1 MTSPAFARRP
11 RPRSA
16 AALAAV
22 TFIAVTATA
31 TASTPTA
38 TDPDPRGGHG
48 RPDAADA
55 TRMLATHCLPC
66 HGSNGA
72 APIRLDTPE
81 AVERHRLLAAAL
93 VEDGTMPPSIA
104 GGRVRSRALPSE
116 DRLRLAALL
125 RSATPP
131 AVPSP
136 HPAPEERDAANL
148 ATTLA
153 TALATALAP
162 QHAWTMPASGGARVR
177 TFVIPSD
184 ARPTDGAAQGAG
196 ETLRVR
202 GVRFADPGS
211 LARSPIRMVS
221 IAADPRRSMRRL
233 DAADGE
239 PGIDA
244 MGNIGSVP
252 SGALGALS
260 RTSVR
265 FELPPGFHLEVP
277 PGDIVVET
285 TCEPI
290 GRRAAVL
297 PRIAW
302 IPAAATDTR
311 AVRAIA
317 LPVRGLAVDAGSCQT
332 QELRHRMAED
342 ADIVAVIVKGG
353 AFLRTAAIAA
363 GEAALVDVPDFR
375 MAFNEPWC
383 LTEPVRIG
391 RGAELV
397 ARLGFDNTADNPQ
410 QPSSPPRDVVAGL
423 PPYGEDAIVIVLY
436 AVAE

>member
-1 MTSPAFARRP
+1 
-11 RPRSA
+11 
-16 AALAAV
+16 
-22 TFIAVTATA
+22 
-31 TASTPTA
+31 
-38 TDPDPRGGHG
+38 
-48 RPDAADA
+48 
-55 TRMLATHCLPC
+55 MLATHCLPC

-153 TALATALAP
+153 ATLAP

-177 TFVIPSD
+177 TFVIPGD

-410 QPSSPPRDVVAGL
+410 QPSSPPRDVAAGL

>member
-1 MTSPAFARRP
+1 
-11 RPRSA
+11 
-16 AALAAV
+16 
-22 TFIAVTATA
+22 
-31 TASTPTA
+31 
-38 TDPDPRGGHG
+38 
-48 RPDAADA
+48 
-55 TRMLATHCLPC
+55 MLATHCLPC

-148 ATTLA
+148 AATLA
-153 TALATALAP
+153 TALATTLAP

-177 TFVIPSD
+177 TFVIPGD

>member
-1 MTSPAFARRP
+1 
-11 RPRSA
+11 
-16 AALAAV
+16 
-22 TFIAVTATA
+22 
-31 TASTPTA
+31 
-38 TDPDPRGGHG
+38 
-48 RPDAADA
+48 
-55 TRMLATHCLPC
+55 MLATHCLPC

-148 ATTLA
+148 AATLA

-177 TFVIPSD
+177 TFVIPGD

-342 ADIVAVIVKGG
+342 ADIVAVIVNGG

>member
-1 MTSPAFARRP
+1 
-11 RPRSA
+11 
-16 AALAAV
+16 LAAV
-22 TFIAVTATA
+22 TFIAVPATA

-38 TDPDPRGGHG
+38 TDPDPRGSHG

-125 RSATPP
+125 RSATPL
-131 AVPSP
+131 ALPSP
-136 HPAPEERDAANL
+136 QPAPEEHDATVHGATIHDATIHGATMPATTL

-153 TALATALAP
+153 P
-162 QHAWTMPASGGARVR
+162 PHAWTMPASGGVRVR
-177 TFVIPSD
+177 TFVIERD

-277 PGDIVVET
+277 PGDVVIEA

-363 GEAALVDVPDFR
+363 GEAALVEVPDFR